1 MGMVVTVSG
10 HTDPETVMRDAISA
24 LIEDPADPTA
34 LFSVFNPEMR
44 QRARDRLRMESR
56 LRQAI
61 KEQAFRLV
69 YQPIVALGTG
79 ELRGFETLLRWHD
92 AELGQVPPTM
102 FIPIAED
109 IGIINEIGSW
119 VLRTACDQ
127 IVRWR
132 LAGLIAGRA
141 RFNVSVNVSG
151 RQLDDA
157 SSIDHI
163 MALIAASGVPPANLT
178 LELTESA
185 LFANPERAREAL
197 MAIKMRGVSLAM
209 DDFGTGYSSL
219 SYLGRFPFDKLK
231 IDRSFINTIAAGTA
245 SPLLKGILSLT
256 RELGLHV
263 VAEGVETAEQRDV
276 LAGLGCQDAQGW
288 LFGRPLAPEAAEDLL
303 RGSVGRLTSI
313 ESMPTPSANE
323 GIAIDGVQRRLAVI
337 VAADVVGFG
346 RMKAHDEGGA
356 MHALKDMRAVVDPMI
371 VAYRGHIVG
380 IAEDSYML
388 EFEKATDAVTWAVAV
403 QRAVAM
409 RNAEQPEERRM
420 QFRIGVNLGG
430 IVVRGYD
437 VSGDGFNIATG
448 LEALSMPGGVCVSG
462 EVYDEVAAKLGLQFD
477 DLGLQ
482 PVKNNDEPVR
492 AYRAQMSAPIAA

>member
-1 MGMVVTVSG
+1 
-10 HTDPETVMRDAISA
+10 
-24 LIEDPADPTA
+24 
-34 LFSVFNPEMR
+34 
-44 QRARDRLRMESR
+44 
-56 LRQAI
+56 
-61 KEQAFRLV
+61 
-69 YQPIVALGTG
+69 
-79 ELRGFETLLRWHD
+79 
-92 AELGQVPPTM
+92 
-102 FIPIAED
+102 
-109 IGIINEIGSW
+109 
-119 VLRTACDQ
+119 
-127 IVRWR
+127 
-132 LAGLIAGRA
+132 
-141 RFNVSVNVSG
+141 
-151 RQLDDA
+151 
-157 SSIDHI
+157 

-197 MAIKMRGVSLAM
+197 MAIKLLGVSLAM

-231 IDRSFINTIAAGTA
+231 IDRSFINTIAAGVA

-256 RELGLHV
+256 QDLGLHV

-288 LFGRPLAPEAAEDLL
+288 LFGRPLDPEAAEDLL
-303 RGSVGRLTSI
+303 RGTVGRLPSI
-313 ESMPTPSANE
+313 ESRPTPSSNE

-346 RMKAHDEGGA
+346 RMKTHDEGGA
-356 MHALKDMRAVVDPMI
+356 MHALKDIRSVVDPMI
-371 VAYRGHIVG
+371 VAYRGRIIG

-388 EFEKATDAVTWAVAV
+388 EFEKGTDAVTWAVAV

-420 QFRIGVNLGG
+420 ELRIGVNLGG

-462 EVYDEVAAKLGLQFD
+462 EVYDEVAPKLGLQFD

-482 PVKNNDEPVR
+482 QVKNNAEPIR
-492 AYRAQMSAPIAA
+492 AYRAQMTAPAAA